1 MNNILIEKINKKE
14 AEICVIG
21 LGYIGLP
28 LSLSFAYCGFKVLG
42 IDIDKQKINK
52 LNNGLTPIYEPGLEE
67 LIKRNYNQGRLKFSS
82 DLLYVKYT
90 IALEIDFRD

>member
-28 LSLSFAYCGFKVLG
+28 LSLSFANCGFKVLG
-42 IDIDKQKINK
+42 IDIDKQKIKN
-52 LNNGLTPIYEPGLEE
+52 LNQQISYISDISNEDLKNTIS
-67 LIKRNYNQGRLKFSS
+67 NQK
-82 DLLYVKYT
+82 
-90 IALEIDFRD
+90 I